1 MNIDLISIIDIDSEL
16 DINNKFTLSQLK
28 SLIDLAFQYD
38 NKFNEHVSE
47 FYINIRKL
55 EYDSVEDLIYDIQN
69 GNEDALNTLANDI
82 YWYFK

>member
-38 NKFNEHVSE
+38 NKFNEHVCE

-55 EYDSVEDLIYDIQN
+55 E
-69 GNEDALNTLANDI
+69 
-82 YWYFK
+82 